1 MPKIKNRSIVTNR
14 DGLIVSNG
22 WDDNAPSSEIRR
34 IIKSHYCEKFFN
46 KFLNKFKWN
55 GISYQQVAYIMRK
68 FWMQGTTGC
77 FLRKDWDILMS
88 SKQKDD
94 FDIYDKL
101 VFAPWVMYN
110 RYNIYNFPTHV
121 TFINNKAVAFI
132 PTSPFKLDK
141 EAVIGYVMRNKKGVY
156 SLIEAKINQL
166 VDVEMTFRTALK
178 TQKMPWIIACAPEDE
193 AKFKK
198 LFERIEDDETSL
210 YCGLDDLKGVKAVV
224 SGAPYI
230 CDKLYTQ
237 KQAIENEILT
247 LLGIN
252 NIGILQKKEHL
263 TTGEV
268 EENNQQIQSSS
279 DEFLSCL
286 EEFCERIKDV
296 LKFNISVELKDTFEV
311 DYSEE
316 KEEDNQDEN

>member
-1 MPKIKNRSIVTNR
+1 MPKIKTATIKTNH
-14 DGLIVSNG
+14 DGLIITAG
-22 WDDNAPSSEIRR
+22 WGDEVKPSTIRN
-34 IIKSHYCEKFFN
+34 IIHQHYIEKFFN
-46 KFLNKFKWN
+46 KFLNKFNWK
-55 GISYQQVAYIMRK
+55 GISYQQVAYIMRQ
-68 FWMQGTTGC
+68 FWSQGTIGC
-77 FLRKDWDILMS
+77 FLRKDWSILMD

-101 VFAPWVMYN
+101 VFAPWVMWN

-121 TFINNKAVAFI
+121 TFINTKAVAFI
-132 PTSPFKLDK
+132 PTTPFKLDK
-141 EAVIGYVMRNKKGVY
+141 EAVIGYIMRNKKGVY
-156 SLIEAKINQL
+156 SLIEAKVNQL
-166 VDVEMTFRTALK
+166 VDVEMTFRTSLK
-178 TQKMPWIIACAPEDE
+178 TQKTPWLVACSPEDE
-193 AKFKK
+193 KKFKI
-198 LFERIEDDETSL
+198 LFDRINNDEVSL
-210 YCGLDDLKGVKAVV
+210 YCGLDDLKGVKALV

-230 CDKLYTQ
+230 CDKLYNQ

-286 EEFCERIKDV
+286 EEFCQRIKDV
-296 LKFNISVELKDTFEV
+296 LKFEISVELKDTFEI
-311 DYSEE
+311 EQQE
-316 KEEDNQDEN
+316 EEDNQDED